1 MNSLRKLL
9 FTKIHKPPFC
19 LYSTHGNVPAQQ
31 IDMSLRTA
39 KNMAKR
45 IVWVD
50 LEMTGLNV
58 ETDRIL
64 EIACLVTDADLNIV
78 ATGPNLVI
86 HQPNSV
92 LENMN
97 QWCINQHG
105 ESGLTEASRNSKI
118 TLEEAE
124 NQILS
129 FVQQHVPEKR
139 CPIGGNSIYMDRLF
153 LRKYMPKF
161 NDYLHYRVI
170 DVSTVKE
177 LAKRWYQ
184 KDFSS
189 IPQKS
194 FKHRTIDDIHDSIKE
209 LKYYKEHIFK
219 SNPN

>member
-1 MNSLRKLL
+1 MNILRNLLHTLYNPSLN
-9 FTKIHKPPFC
+9 F
-19 LYSTHGNVPAQQ
+19 YSPHGIAAATQL
-31 IDMSLRTA
+31 DMSIKAA
-39 KNMAKR
+39 KNIAKR

-58 ETDRIL
+58 ATDHIL

-78 ATGPNLVI
+78 ATGPNIII
-86 HQPNSV
+86 HQPNSI

-118 TLEEAE
+118 SLEEAE
-124 NQILS
+124 KQVLH
-129 FVQQHVPEKR
+129 FVKQHVPEKR
-139 CPIGGNSIYMDRLF
+139 CPMGGNSIYMDRLF
-153 LRKYMPKF
+153 LRKYMPNF

-170 DVSTVKE
+170 DVSTIKE

-184 KDFSS
+184 KDFAS

-194 FKHRTIDDIHDSIKE
+194 FKHRSIDDILESIKE
-209 LKYYKEHIFK
+209 LKYYKETIFK
-219 SNPN
+219 SV